1 MTNIISAY
9 IKNRSD
15 LSERFFCSH
24 LLIFASPKDLIFINI
39 REHRLYKLYKEIN
52 MGRIFEVRK
61 SSKLA
66 RWDKMAKNFTRIGKE
81 IVIAVKVGGPDPGTN
96 AALRRC
102 FQNARSVGMPKDRVE
117 AAIKRALGKELIN
130 YDEVLYEGYGPHG
143 VAILVETATDN
154 HVRTVANVKSI
165 FNKGDGT
172 LGNSGSVSFQFNKM
186 GVFKLNPEGLSIDD
200 LELELIDAGLE
211 ELGESIDENEKEI
224 LVVRCAFNDFGNMQ
238 KALEEKVIEPI
249 SSELEWIPTTTV
261 ELSEEQAED
270 IFKLVD
276 KLEQDEDVQKVFHN
290 LK

>member
-1 MTNIISAY
+1 
-9 IKNRSD
+9 
-15 LSERFFCSH
+15 
-24 LLIFASPKDLIFINI
+24 
-39 REHRLYKLYKEIN
+39 

-61 SSKLA
+61 SSMFA

-81 IVIAVKVGGPDPGTN
+81 IVIAVKAGGSDPGTN

-130 YDEVLYEGYGPHG
+130 YDEILYEGYGPHG

-186 GVFKLNPEGLSIDD
+186 GVFKLNPEGLSIED

-211 ELGESIDENEKEI
+211 ELGESNDENGNEV
-224 LVVRCAFNDFGNMQ
+224 LVARCAFNDFGNMQ
-238 KALEEKVIEPI
+238 KAFEERGMEPI
-249 SSELEWIPTTTV
+249 SAELEWIPTTTV